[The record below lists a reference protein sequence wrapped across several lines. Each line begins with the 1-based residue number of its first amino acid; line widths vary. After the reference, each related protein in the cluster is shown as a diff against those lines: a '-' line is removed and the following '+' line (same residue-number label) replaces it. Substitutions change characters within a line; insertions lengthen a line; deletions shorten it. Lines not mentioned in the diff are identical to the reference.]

1 MEQAR
6 FRELLTRELPHLLRQ
21 DPGLRVLLWEML
33 RPYFADRKETEGRFE
48 ALLEEFRREREAWFK
63 KWEENERRWRE
74 SQKRWEEN
82 TRQWRENE
90 RRWQENERRW
100 RENERRWRENERRWQ
115 ENERRWRENERR
127 WEENQEMLRRLMEED
142 KRLDRRIDSTIGALG
157 ARWGLQAEESFRN
170 ALAGIMKD
178 VAPDVEVVRVVEWD
192 EAGEVFGRPDQ
203 IELDLIIKNGDLII
217 GEIKSSMSK
226 SDMYMLERKARFC
239 EKKRGRKARRLIAI
253 SPMVEDAAKEV
264 AKKLGIEVYTFAD
277 EAAEA
282 LNNDPQ
288 ETP

>member
-1 MEQAR
+1 MMEKAK
-6 FRELLTRELPHLLRQ
+6 FRELLTHELPNLLRQ

-74 SQKRWEEN
+74 
-82 TRQWRENE
+82 
-90 RRWQENERRW
+90 NERRW
-100 RENERRWRENERRWQ
+100 R

-203 IELDLIIKNGDLII
+203 IELDLIIKDGDLII

-226 SDMYMLERKARFC
+226 SDMYMLERKARFY
-239 EKKRGRKARRLIAI
+239 EKKHGRKARRLIAI

-264 AKKLGIEVYTFAD
+264 AKRLGIEVYTFAD
-277 EAAEA
+277 EAAA
-282 LNNDPQ
+282 TLRDDPQ
-288 ETP
+288 ETS

>member
-63 KWEENERRWRE
+63 KW
-74 SQKRWEEN
+74 
-82 TRQWRENE
+82 
-90 RRWQENERRW
+90 
-100 RENERRWRENERRWQ
+100 Q

-157 ARWGLQAEESFRN
+157 ARWGLQAEERFRN

-178 VAPDVEVVRVVEWD
+178 VAPDVDVVRVVEWD
-192 EAGEVFGRPDQ
+192 ETGEVFGRPDQ
-203 IELDLIIKNGDLII
+203 IELDLIIKDGDLII

-226 SDMYMLERKARFC
+226 SDMYMLERKARFY
-239 EKKRGRKARRLIAI
+239 EKKHGRKARRLIAI

-288 ETP
+288 ENP